1 MKSILGVW
9 LKSRKSKIWLNNF
22 RVFLKLTKNK
32 KTKKYSPL
40 FHNLSIHI
48 FNMTKE
54 LIDNS
59 GTGSESAP
67 YSTAVL
73 ILGIISIPSCFCYGI
88 IGLTVGIIALIL
100 SKKGMK
106 MYEKSPS
113 QYKK

>member
-1 MKSILGVW
+1 
-9 LKSRKSKIWLNNF
+9 
-22 RVFLKLTKNK
+22 
-32 KTKKYSPL
+32 
-40 FHNLSIHI
+40 
-48 FNMTKE
+48 MTKE

-113 QYKK
+113 QYKKTSLNNLKTGRICAIVGISTSLLYILFVILLFASGQASIYSNFSIF